1 MDLRL
6 REMTWVRLVT
16 LLLWTILMMLQ
27 RGITQLIDVIEGR
40 VFDRVAYVQREGDQG
55 RDEERGVESATL
67 LPPPQ

>member
-1 MDLRL
+1 
-6 REMTWVRLVT
+6 
-16 LLLWTILMMLQ
+16 MMLQ